1 MAPSVVIIGAGVI
14 GASLAYELARRGSA
28 VTVLDAA
35 QAGSGTSAA
44 TFGWVNSN
52 DKTPAEYGHLNVLGL
67 QAHERAARSVGGAP
81 WFHQIGNV
89 ELARTDA
96 ELATLEH
103 KVARLRADTYE
114 AVLLTAADARR
125 LEPSLGAG
133 QLAGGA
139 FYPREGWI
147 DAITMCTTL
156 LAAACQSGATFHPF
170 EKVER
175 IEDATVTT
183 TSADGSTNRHRAELI
198 VLAAGNG
205 IRKILGAADIDFPTL
220 DPEHQGSTGPRP
232 RPTVGLISTTAP
244 VDSGPRH
251 VVRAPGIAMRPAR
264 NGGITFT
271 DHPTGGRWD
280 PTDPRIWTVPATLL
294 DRARELYPA
303 LAATTTQTVHI
314 GTRVLPEDGLTISD
328 WITDSVYAIA
338 THSGVTLAAHL
349 ADVVATEL
357 LSGRRDESLH
367 GFGLARFAS
376 TS

>member
-1 MAPSVVIIGAGVI
+1 MAPSVLIIGAGVI
-14 GASLAYELARRGSA
+14 GASLAYELSQRGAA

-52 DKTPAEYGHLNVLGL
+52 GKAPAEYGHLNVLGL
-67 QAHERAARSVGGAP
+67 EAHERAACSVGGAA

-96 ELATLEH
+96 ELAALEH
-103 KVARLRADTYE
+103 KVARLAADTYE
-114 AVLLTAADARR
+114 AVLLSAADVRR

-139 FYPREGWI
+139 LYPREGWI

-156 LAAACQSGATFHPF
+156 LAAAGQRGVTFRPF

-175 IEDATVTT
+175 IEGSTVVTT
-183 TSADGSTNRHRAELI
+183 AANGSQNRHRAELI

-205 IRKILGAADIDFPTL
+205 TRTILAAAGIDFPTL
-220 DPEHQGSTGPRP
+220 DPEHQCGTGLRSRP
-232 RPTVGLISTTAP
+232 MAGLISTTSP
-244 VDSGPRH
+244 VESGPRH

-280 PTDPRIWTVPATLL
+280 PTDPRIWTVPGTLL

-303 LAATTTQTVHI
+303 LEATMTQTVHL

-328 WITDSVYAIA
+328 WINESVYAIA

-349 ADVVATEL
+349 GDVVATEL
-357 LSGRRDESLH
+357 LTGRRDDSLH

>member
-1 MAPSVVIIGAGVI
+1 MATSVLIIGAGVI
-14 GASLAYELARRGSA
+14 GASLAYELAGCGA
-28 VTVLDAA
+28 TVTVIDAA

-52 DKTPAEYGHLNVLGL
+52 DKAPAEYGHLNVLGL
-67 QAHERAARSVGGAP
+67 QAHERAARSVGGAG

-89 ELARTDA
+89 ELARTETEFSA
-96 ELATLEH
+96 LED
-103 KVARLRADTYE
+103 KVARLAADTYE
-114 AVLLTAADARR
+114 AVLLTAADIRR
-125 LEPSLGAG
+125 LEPSLGTSR
-133 QLAGGA
+133 LAGGA
-139 FYPREGWI
+139 LYPREGWI
-147 DAITMCTTL
+147 DAITMCIAL
-156 LAAACQSGATFHPF
+156 LSSACQRGAMFRPF

-175 IEDATVTT
+175 IEGTSVIT
-183 TSADGSTNRHRAELI
+183 TSAGGSRNRHEADLI

-205 IRKILGAADIDFPTL
+205 TRKILAAAGIDFPTL
-220 DPEHQGSTGPRP
+220 DSAHQGGTGPQP

-244 VDSGPRH
+244 VESGPRH

-303 LAATTTQTVHI
+303 LDSTMTETVHI

-328 WITDSVYAIA
+328 WITESVYAIA

-349 ADVVATEL
+349 AEVVATEL
-357 LSGRRDESLH
+357 LTGRRDESLH
-367 GFGLARFAS
+367 GFGLARFA
-376 TS
+376 TAR